1 MSLVKTVSADKHT
14 FWQKMAAGH
23 KEQLSQFMMF
33 MYKKYTYKKMEDIG
47 LTKSSPEN
55 VYLKAYSASFSQST
69 EYFPPDLH
77 SELLSGCV
85 EGQWLQWA
93 VTSSL

>member
-1 MSLVKTVSADKHT
+1 
-14 FWQKMAAGH
+14 
-23 KEQLSQFMMF
+23 
-33 MYKKYTYKKMEDIG
+33 MEEIG

-55 VYLKAYSASFSQST
+55 VYLKACSASFPQST

-85 EGQWLQWA
+85 NGQWLQRA
-93 VTSSL
+93 MTSSL